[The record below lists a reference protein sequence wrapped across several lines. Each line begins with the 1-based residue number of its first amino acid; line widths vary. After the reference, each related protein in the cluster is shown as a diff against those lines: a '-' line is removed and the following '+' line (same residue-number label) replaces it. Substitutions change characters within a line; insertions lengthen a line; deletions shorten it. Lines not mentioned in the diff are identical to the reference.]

1 MTAVEIL
8 PPGTGPHD
16 ERWHELRRQGVTA
29 SEIAAVM
36 GLSKWASPFSLFW
49 QKTYAWT
56 TEGNEHMAAGRHLE
70 PAIADWWEAAHGQPY
85 VMCPAGL
92 YAHPDRPW
100 QLATPDRL
108 LHGTCY
114 CCADGHCSCGF
125 GGNCSECYNTGTDGP
140 AIALLEVKWLAH
152 SWDGWGEP
160 GTDQVP
166 VHYRAQVLWQADV
179 MGVDEVHIA
188 ALGPGGFRAYTIH
201 LDDTARA
208 DLEVMRAAG
217 EEFHRRLVE
226 GDAPDLDSH
235 TATLDTLKRIYPDVG
250 EGDVECTPDL
260 AEEYRKARADKKAAE
275 QRIDA
280 CEALIRARLGN
291 TYSRVTCGGK
301 SVASRSVYERKGYY
315 VEPTTID
322 KLNPGRA
329 DSYA

>member
-1 MTAVEIL
+1 VTAVELL

-56 TEGNEHMAAGRHLE
+56 TEETDVMSAGRHLE
-70 PAIADWWEAAHGQPY
+70 SAIADWWEATNSDAWDPALRLR
-85 VMCPAGL
+85 PAGL

-108 LHGTCY
+108 IMRNVEGRP
-114 CCADGHCSCGF
+114 GVF
-125 GGNCSECYNTGTDGP
+125 RFTD
-140 AIALLEVKWLAH
+140 LLECKWLAH

-160 GTDQVP
+160 GTDQIP

-188 ALGPGGFRAYTIH
+188 ALGPGGFRAYTVH
-201 LDDTARA
+201 LDDAARA

-217 EEFHRRLVE
+217 EDFHRRLVE

-235 TATLDTLKRIYPDVG
+235 TATLDTLKRLYPDAG
-250 EGDVECTPDL
+250 EGDIECTPDL
-260 AEEYRKARADKKAAE
+260 AVEYAAARAAKREAE
-275 QRIDA
+275 ATIAA
-280 CEALIRARLGN
+280 CEALIRNKLGA
-291 TYSRVTCGGK
+291 TYRRVTHDGRP
-301 SVASRSVYERKGYY
+301 VATRSVYEVQRIDTARLRRELPEIAAEY
-315 VEPTTID
+315 TTTSVTD
-322 KLNPGRA
+322 RLTPGRA
-329 DSYA
+329 EK